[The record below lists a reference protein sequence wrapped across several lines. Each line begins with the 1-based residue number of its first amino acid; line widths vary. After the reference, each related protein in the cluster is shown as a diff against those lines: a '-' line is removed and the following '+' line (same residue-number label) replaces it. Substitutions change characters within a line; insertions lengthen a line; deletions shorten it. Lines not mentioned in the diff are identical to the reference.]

1 MRSEFSRQFN
11 EITDNKFDFVQL
23 VGVDINVYKQ
33 TIDVKLIYPENK
45 TETVNAHREEVLSA
59 AKRRPS
65 GLRKTMS

>member
-45 TETVNAHREEVLSA
+45 TETVNAHR
-59 AKRRPS
+59 
-65 GLRKTMS
+65 